1 MEKYIKY
8 TPLAL
13 FCLAAGKLLVLTPT
27 WEGVASVLVAGL
39 LTGLYE
45 WKNHDKAIEAIEA
58 RLDAQT
64 KASEERYEI
73 LANAINT
80 HAKAFEDIKT
90 HVSGLNLARNLKQSQ
105 AAAPT
110 QKIF

>member
-13 FCLAAGKLLVLTPT
+13 FCLAAGKLLFLTPT

-45 WKNHDKAIEAIEA
+45 WKNHDKQLEALEA
-58 RLDAQT
+58 RLNAQE
-64 KASEERYEI
+64 KAEKERYEL
-73 LANAINT
+73 LATAINT

-105 AAAPT
+105 TAAPT